1 MPEGQITEGRI
12 TEGRSAL
19 ARARGLGSA
28 KEGVGHWWAQRVSA
42 LLLIPL
48 VIWFVAA
55 LVYHTGTDH
64 AGVSLWLGAPAIY
77 GAMLVLLGA
86 LFWHAALGLQVVIE
100 DYVTSGAMKIAFI
113 LLTKA
118 ACLGLFVAGFVALT
132 IIAFAG

>member
-1 MPEGQITEGRI
+1 MVS
-12 TEGRSAL
+12 GRSSL
-19 ARARGLGSA
+19 ARVRGLGSA

-64 AGVSLWLGAPAIY
+64 AGVTLWLGAPVTY

-86 LFWHAALGLQVVIE
+86 LFWHAALGLQVVVE
-100 DYVTSGAMKIAFI
+100 DYITGEALKIALI

-118 ACLGLFVAGFVALT
+118 ACLGLFVAGFVALS

>member
-1 MPEGQITEGRI
+1 MPEGRASA
-12 TEGRSAL
+12 GRSSL
-19 ARARGLGSA
+19 ARVRGLGSA
-28 KEGVGHWWAQRVSA
+28 KEGVAHWWAQRVSA

-64 AGVSLWLGAPAIY
+64 AGVSLWLGAPVTY

-100 DYVTSGAMKIAFI
+100 DYIAGEALKIASI

-132 IIAFAG
+132 VIAFAG

>member
-1 MPEGQITEGRI
+1 MPEERLAAGRI
-12 TEGRSAL
+12 AEGRSAL
-19 ARARGLGSA
+19 ARVRGLGSA

-48 VIWFVAA
+48 LLWFVAA

-64 AGVSLWLGAPAIY
+64 AGVTLWLGAPVTY

-86 LFWHAALGLQVVIE
+86 LFWHAALGLQVVTE
-100 DYVTSGAMKIAFI
+100 DYVTGGALKIALI

>member
-1 MPEGQITEGRI
+1 MTG
-12 TEGRSAL
+12 GRSAL
-19 ARARGLGSA
+19 GRVRGLGSA
-28 KEGVGHWWAQRVSA
+28 KEGVAHWWAQRVSA

-64 AGVSLWLGAPAIY
+64 AGVTLWLGAPVTY

-86 LFWHAALGLQVVIE
+86 IFWHASLGLQVVIE
-100 DYVTSGAMKIAFI
+100 DYIAGDGLKIALI
-113 LLTKA
+113 LLTKT

-132 IIAFAG
+132 VIAFAG

>member
-1 MPEGQITEGRI
+1 VTG
-12 TEGRSAL
+12 GRSAL
-19 ARARGLGSA
+19 GRARGLGSA
-28 KEGVGHWWAQRVSA
+28 KEGVVHWWAQRVSA

-55 LVYHTGTDH
+55 LVYHTGADH
-64 AGVSLWLGAPAIY
+64 AGVTLWLGAPVTY

-86 LFWHAALGLQVVIE
+86 IFWHAALGLQVVIE
-100 DYVTSGAMKIAFI
+100 DYIAGEGLKIALI

-132 IIAFAG
+132 VIAFAG